1 MSRSILIST
10 VSASLLALAAPAFAQ
25 PIGGVVVHGAPPAG
39 GFEVKSRL
47 VRFRD
52 IDVNS
57 PDGARILFHRI
68 RAAAEDVC
76 SPAPVDMIKFLPERQ
91 DWEDYANCQADGIR
105 VAVAEVNSPALTRY
119 VDGLR

>member
-1 MSRSILIST
+1 MSRSILLST
-10 VSASLLALAAPAFAQ
+10 LAAGALTLAVPALAQ
-25 PIGGVVVHGAPPAG
+25 PLGGVTVRGAPPAG

-47 VRFRD
+47 VRFSD
-52 IDVNS
+52 INVHS

-76 SPAPVDMIKFLPERQ
+76 SPAPVDMIKFLPERE
-91 DWEDYANCQADGIR
+91 DWENYAHCQADGIR
-105 VAVAEVNSPALTRY
+105 LAVAEVDSPALTSY